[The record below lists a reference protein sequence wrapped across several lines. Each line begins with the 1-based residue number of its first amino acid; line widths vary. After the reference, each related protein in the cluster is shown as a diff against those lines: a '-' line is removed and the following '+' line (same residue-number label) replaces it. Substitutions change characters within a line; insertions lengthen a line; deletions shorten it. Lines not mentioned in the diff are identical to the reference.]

1 MACDSKL
8 TINLYLNSNRILGE
22 FYGFT
27 AMVDKEM
34 TKKFA
39 ALVKDAEKFIAHL
52 PWDKHFEKD
61 NYLKPDFTSIDI
73 LSYGGSMVPAGIC
86 IPVYE
91 DIQQHEG
98 FKNVSLGNVIA
109 KAYNLKDSVPFL
121 SESDQ
126 ALLKKYRVRAFEVQ
140 VGIHELLGHGSGKLF
155 EVDEN
160 GKYNFDTDATVNPL
174 TNKLVDSWYE
184 PGETYNTKFDGI
196 SMSYVSFFLKI
207 HKNANCKRI

>member
-1 MACDSKL
+1 M
-8 TINLYLNSNRILGE
+8 NSYRISGE

-52 PWDKHFEKD
+52 PWDKRFEKD

-109 KAYNLKDSVPFL
+109 KAYSLKDSVPFL

-126 ALLKKYRVRAFEVQ
+126 ILMKKYRVRAFEVKKTRCLIK
-140 VGIHELLGHGSGKLF
+140 VTLNRKINDVNDFPGSSRYPRVARPWK
-155 EVDEN
+155 
-160 GKYNFDTDATVNPL
+160 
-174 TNKLVDSWYE
+174 W
-184 PGETYNTKFDGI
+184 
-196 SMSYVSFFLKI
+196 KI
-207 HKNANCKRI
+207 V